1 MPKMRGI
8 KPEILTDEKVVSLT
22 PLSRW
27 LFIGM
32 WMYACDNGHIE
43 DSPVQLK
50 MRILPMDECD
60 VNALLG
66 EQINLGLVAREDG
79 YLRVTNLPKH
89 QNIDKRYLL
98 LCDRCEIDKHS
109 VYTEG
114 DRVFRK
120 RARSVPGGQ
129 PEGSQGVPATEGEG
143 EGEGENVSLRYL
155 HHHKSTQRAWGR

>member
-1 MPKMRGI
+1 PGRPGSHGIRPTQTEATTIPTDRSRNGHATRESGTSLATRTKTIGGSVDMPKMRGI

-98 LCDRCEIDKHS
+98 LC
-109 VYTEG
+109 
-114 DRVFRK
+114 
-120 RARSVPGGQ
+120 
-129 PEGSQGVPATEGEG
+129 
-143 EGEGENVSLRYL
+143 
-155 HHHKSTQRAWGR
+155 